1 MPDMMKIE
9 EVRDLIADASCPSL
23 AVDAVETWLHRH
35 RVLTHGDTN
44 TYAAIH
50 ATVWLLVISQFQLKL
65 KHKE

>member
-9 EVRDLIADASCPSL
+9 EVRDLITTASCPSL

-44 TYAAIH
+44 TYAAIN

>member
-9 EVRDLIADASCPSL
+9 EVRDLIAASACPSA
-23 AVDAVETWLHRH
+23 AVDTVETYLSRH

-44 TYAAIH
+44 TYAAIN
-50 ATVWLLVISQFQLKL
+50 ATVWLLVISQFKLRL

>member
-44 TYAAIH
+44 TYAAIN
-50 ATVWLLVISQFQLKL
+50 ATVWLLVISQFRLRL
-65 KHKE
+65 TNKE